1 MGAGSYGVVYGEPGL
16 PAIDAQG
23 STPILSPD
31 QYVSK
36 VFLEGEDFA
45 DDQAKQ
51 AADEASI
58 KTFFQSQFPDN
69 FDKLKEHFIIPLGDY
84 FIDKNVLKKEWATYY
99 NKAWL
104 DNAPKR
110 NRWLKEARDETPM
123 KSQVVTEVGG
133 LDLLKLFKQLPETV
147 FPKNTVK
154 GIINILEGI
163 EMLRAKNIIHADI
176 KTPNALDTPSG
187 KYKIIDLGDC
197 TKIDTLTPRTLT
209 FDFYE
214 DKYTLPSGK
223 ELGGVV
229 QMIPYT
235 VYFIWPS
242 VTSFFSARA
251 FPNAAGTNGAPLTFE
266 KFRKNWLIQSST
278 RHPEGGWNGPFNQ
291 TNVKNSQ
298 FINQV
303 TLVRDMMLLV
313 KIAKMRRET
322 LFVIPGPLGDGT
334 DAINVTG
341 NLFLVNLMNTC
352 ILEQT
357 GQAIVGT
364 RFGFK
369 RPDKKQWFARNIRWN
384 TASIGS
390 LFQRIDTFSVGVIF
404 INCLGKW
411 AENVIYNKIPV
422 SDATVAYL
430 KNVVRLIAQ
439 CCYQTPNYIIPI
451 DHGLKEAILERPV
464 VVPPVVA
471 AAPVR
476 PPTPP
481 NAYAAAA
488 KRAATDAMTEVI
500 DEALAKNKKGGKRS
514 RTRRKRRRD
523 KKTKRRRRR
532 RKRSTRRRRR
542 RRGGWFGKNW
552 LGTWGQKTKKT
563 RLGWTSKNMKCNP
576 YLPMQCPGG
585 GRCVGTGWGI
595 GPIKLQGKC
604 ILI

>member
-1 MGAGSYGVVYGEPGL
+1 MVRIQKGGRKMGAGSYGVVYGEPGL

-23 STPILSPD
+23 RTPILPPD

-36 VFLEGEDFA
+36 VFLDGKYFA

-104 DNAPKR
+104 GNAPKR
-110 NRWLKEARDETPM
+110 NRWLQEARDETPM
-123 KSQVVTEVGG
+123 KSQVVTEIGG
-133 LDLLKLFKQLPETV
+133 LNLFKLFLQLPERV
-147 FPKNTVK
+147 FPKNAVK

-163 EMLRAKNIIHADI
+163 EMLRAKNIIHSDI
-176 KTPNALDTPSG
+176 KAPNALDTPSG
-187 KYKIIDLGDC
+187 KFKIIDLGDC
-197 TKIDTLTPRTLT
+197 TKIDTVTPQTLT
-209 FDFYE
+209 FDY
-214 DKYTLPSGK
+214 DNNTYTLPSGK

-229 QMIPYT
+229 QMMPYT

-242 VTSFFSARA
+242 VVQFFTARA
-251 FPNAAGTNGAPLTFE
+251 FPEPNGTNGAPLTFE
-266 KFRKNWLIQSST
+266 KFRENWLENSSAWLSNQLELQS
-278 RHPEGGWNGPFNQ
+278 
-291 TNVKNSQ
+291 
-298 FINQV
+298 

-313 KIAKMRRET
+313 KIANMRLET
-322 LFVIPGPLGDGT
+322 LFVIPGPRGDGT

-341 NLFLVNLMNTC
+341 NLFLINLMNTC
-352 ILEQT
+352 MLKQ
-357 GQAIVGT
+357 
-364 RFGFK
+364 
-369 RPDKKQWFARNIRWN
+369 RPDTTFARPDQQNWFARNIRWN
-384 TASIGS
+384 QPSIGS

-411 AENVIYNKIPV
+411 AENVVYDKIPV
-422 SDATVAYL
+422 SDATVTYL

-451 DHGLKEAILERPV
+451 DQGLKEAILERPV

-481 NAYAAAA
+481 NAYATVA
-488 KRAATDAMTEVI
+488 KRAATDAMAEVI
-500 DEALAKNKKGGKRS
+500 DEALARNKKGGKRR
-514 RTRRKRRRD
+514 RTHRKRRRG
-523 KKTKRRRRR
+523 KRTKRHRRR
-532 RKRSTRRRRR
+532 RKRGTRRRHTQ
-542 RRGGWFGKNW
+542 RGGWFGKNW
-552 LGTWGQKTKKT
+552 FGTWGQKTKKT
-563 RLGWTSKNMKCNP
+563 GFGWTSKNMKCNP

-604 ILI
+604 I

>member
-23 STPILSPD
+23 RTPILPPD

-36 VFLEGEDFA
+36 VFLDGRYFA
-45 DDQAKQ
+45 DNQAQQ
-51 AADEASI
+51 AANEAST
-58 KTFFQSQFPDN
+58 KTFFQAQFPDN

-104 DNAPKR
+104 GNAPKR

-123 KSQVVTEVGG
+123 KSQVITEVGG
-133 LDLLKLFKQLPETV
+133 LDLFKFFLQLPERV
-147 FPKNTVK
+147 FPKNAVK

-163 EMLRAKNIIHADI
+163 EMLRAKNIIHSDI
-176 KTPNALDTPSG
+176 KAPNALDTPSG
-187 KYKIIDLGDC
+187 KFKIIDLGDC
-197 TKIDTLTPRTLT
+197 TKIDTITPQTLT
-209 FDFYE
+209 FDYDDDAYSF
-214 DKYTLPSGK
+214 LSGK
-223 ELGGVV
+223 ELGVLE
-229 QMIPYT
+229 MMPYT

-242 VTSFFSARA
+242 VAQFFTARA
-251 FPNAAGTNGAPLTFE
+251 FPEPHGTNGAPLTFE
-266 KFRKNWLIQSST
+266 KFRENWLENSSAWLSNQLELQS
-278 RHPEGGWNGPFNQ
+278 
-291 TNVKNSQ
+291 
-298 FINQV
+298 

-313 KIAKMRRET
+313 KIANMRLET
-322 LFVIPGPLGDGT
+322 LFVIPGPRGDGT

-341 NLFLVNLMNTC
+341 NLFLINLMNTC
-352 ILEQT
+352 MLKQ
-357 GQAIVGT
+357 
-364 RFGFK
+364 
-369 RPDKKQWFARNIRWN
+369 RPDTTFARPDQQNWFARNIRWN
-384 TASIGS
+384 QPSIGS

-411 AENVIYNKIPV
+411 AENVVYDKIPV
-422 SDATVAYL
+422 SDATVTYL

-451 DHGLKEAILERPV
+451 DQGLKEAILERPV

-481 NAYAAAA
+481 NAYATVA
-488 KRAATDAMTEVI
+488 KRAATDAMAEVI
-500 DEALAKNKKGGKRS
+500 DEALARNKKGGKRR
-514 RTRRKRRRD
+514 RTHRKRRRG
-523 KKTKRRRRR
+523 KRTKRRRRR
-532 RKRSTRRRRR
+532 RKRGTRRRHTQ
-542 RRGGWFGKNW
+542 RGGWFGKNW
-552 LGTWGQKTKKT
+552 FGTWGQKTKKT

-604 ILI
+604 I

>member
-23 STPILSPD
+23 RTPILPPD

-36 VFLEGEDFA
+36 VFLDGKYF
-45 DDQAKQ
+45 DDNQAKQ

-104 DNAPKR
+104 GNAPKR

-123 KSQVVTEVGG
+123 KSQVVTEIGG
-133 LDLLKLFKQLPETV
+133 LNLFKLFLQLPERV
-147 FPKNTVK
+147 FPKNAVK

-163 EMLRAKNIIHADI
+163 EMLRAKNIIHSDI
-176 KTPNALDTPSG
+176 KAPNALDTPSG
-187 KYKIIDLGDC
+187 KFKIIDLGDC
-197 TKIDTLTPRTLT
+197 TKIDTVTPQTLT
-209 FDFYE
+209 FDY
-214 DKYTLPSGK
+214 DNNTYTLPSGK

-229 QMIPYT
+229 QMMPYT

-242 VTSFFSARA
+242 VVQFFTARA
-251 FPNAAGTNGAPLTFE
+251 FPEPNGTNGAPLTFE
-266 KFRKNWLIQSST
+266 KFRENWLENSSAWLSNQLELQS
-278 RHPEGGWNGPFNQ
+278 
-291 TNVKNSQ
+291 
-298 FINQV
+298 

-313 KIAKMRRET
+313 KIANMRLET
-322 LFVIPGPLGDGT
+322 LFVIPGPRGDGT

-341 NLFLVNLMNTC
+341 NLFLINLMNTC
-352 ILEQT
+352 MLKQ
-357 GQAIVGT
+357 
-364 RFGFK
+364 
-369 RPDKKQWFARNIRWN
+369 RPDTTFARPDQQNWFARNIRWN
-384 TASIGS
+384 QPSIGS

-411 AENVIYNKIPV
+411 AENVVYDKIPV
-422 SDATVAYL
+422 SDATVTYL

-451 DHGLKEAILERPV
+451 DQGLKEAILERPV

-481 NAYAAAA
+481 NAYATVV
-488 KRAATDAMTEVI
+488 KRAATDAMAEVI
-500 DEALAKNKKGGKRS
+500 DEALARNKKGGKRR
-514 RTRRKRRRD
+514 RTHRKRRRG
-523 KKTKRRRRR
+523 KRTKRHRRR
-532 RKRSTRRRRR
+532 RKRGTRRRHTQ
-542 RRGGWFGKNW
+542 RGGWFGKNW
-552 LGTWGQKTKKT
+552 FGTWGQKTKKT
-563 RLGWTSKNMKCNP
+563 GFGWTSKNMKCNP

-604 ILI
+604 I

>member
-23 STPILSPD
+23 RTPILPPD

-36 VFLEGEDFA
+36 VFLDGKYFA

-99 NKAWL
+99 NRAWRG
-104 DNAPKR
+104 NAPKR

-123 KSQVVTEVGG
+123 KSQVVTEIGG
-133 LDLLKLFKQLPETV
+133 LNLFKLFLQLPERV
-147 FPKNTVK
+147 FPKNAVK

-163 EMLRAKNIIHADI
+163 EMLRAKNIIHGDI

-197 TKIDTLTPRTLT
+197 TKIDTVTPQTLT
-209 FDFYE
+209 FDY
-214 DKYTLPSGK
+214 DNNTYTLPSGK

-229 QMIPYT
+229 QMMPYT

-242 VTSFFSARA
+242 VVQFFTARA
-251 FPNAAGTNGAPLTFE
+251 FPEPNGTNGAPLTFE
-266 KFRKNWLIQSST
+266 KFRENWLENSSAWLSNQLELQS
-278 RHPEGGWNGPFNQ
+278 
-291 TNVKNSQ
+291 
-298 FINQV
+298 

-313 KIAKMRRET
+313 KIANMRLET
-322 LFVIPGPLGDGT
+322 LFVIPGPRGDGT

-341 NLFLVNLMNTC
+341 NLFLINLMNTC
-352 ILEQT
+352 MLKQ
-357 GQAIVGT
+357 
-364 RFGFK
+364 
-369 RPDKKQWFARNIRWN
+369 RPDTTFARPDQQNWFARNIRWN
-384 TASIGS
+384 QPSIGS

-411 AENVIYNKIPV
+411 AENVVYDKIPV
-422 SDATVAYL
+422 SDATVTYL

-451 DHGLKEAILERPV
+451 DQGLKEAILERPV

-481 NAYAAAA
+481 NAYATVV
-488 KRAATDAMTEVI
+488 KRAATDAMAEVI
-500 DEALAKNKKGGKRS
+500 DEALARNKKGGKRR
-514 RTRRKRRRD
+514 RTHRKRRRG
-523 KKTKRRRRR
+523 KRTKRHRRR
-532 RKRSTRRRRR
+532 RKRGTRRRHTQ
-542 RRGGWFGKNW
+542 RGGWFGKNW
-552 LGTWGQKTKKT
+552 FGTWGQKTKKT
-563 RLGWTSKNMKCNP
+563 GFGWTSKNMKCNP

-604 ILI
+604 I

>member
-1 MGAGSYGVVYGEPGL
+1 MVRIQKGGRKMGAGSYGVVYGEPGL

-23 STPILSPD
+23 RTPILPPD

-36 VFLEGEDFA
+36 VFLDGRYFA
-45 DDQAKQ
+45 DNQAQQ
-51 AADEASI
+51 AANEAST
-58 KTFFQSQFPDN
+58 KTFFQAQFPDN

-84 FIDKNVLKKEWATYY
+84 FIDKNALKKDWATYY

-104 DNAPKR
+104 GAASKR

-123 KSQVVTEVGG
+123 KSQVITEVGG
-133 LDLLKLFKQLPETV
+133 LDLFKLFLQLPERV
-147 FPKNTVK
+147 FPKNAVK

-163 EMLRAKNIIHADI
+163 EMLRAKNIIHSDI
-176 KTPNALDTPSG
+176 KAPNALDTPSG

-197 TKIDTLTPRTLT
+197 TKIDAITPQTLT
-209 FDFYE
+209 FDYDDDAYSF
-214 DKYTLPSGK
+214 LSGK
-223 ELGGVV
+223 ELGVLE
-229 QMIPYT
+229 MIPYT

-242 VTSFFSARA
+242 VAQFFTARA
-251 FPNAAGTNGAPLTFE
+251 FPEPHGTNGAPLTFE
-266 KFRKNWLIQSST
+266 KFRENWLENSGAWLSNQLRLQS
-278 RHPEGGWNGPFNQ
+278 
-291 TNVKNSQ
+291 
-298 FINQV
+298 

-313 KIAKMRRET
+313 KIANMRLET
-322 LFVIPGPLGDGT
+322 LFVLPGPRGDGT

-341 NLFLVNLMNTC
+341 NLFLLNLMNTC
-352 ILEQT
+352 MLKQN
-357 GQAIVGT
+357 
-364 RFGFK
+364 
-369 RPDKKQWFARNIRWN
+369 PDTTFARSDKQKWFARNIRWN
-384 TASIGS
+384 QPSIGS

-411 AENVIYNKIPV
+411 AENVVYNKMPVDDAVIP
-422 SDATVAYL
+422 YL

-451 DHGLKEAILERPV
+451 DQGLKEAILERPV

-481 NAYAAAA
+481 NAYASAA
-488 KRAATDAMTEVI
+488 KRAATDAMAEVI

-514 RTRRKRRRD
+514 RTHRKRRRGKRT
-523 KKTKRRRRR
+523 KKRRRR
-532 RKRSTRRRRR
+532 RKRRTRRRRAQ
-542 RRGGWFGKNW
+542 RGGWFGKNW

-576 YLPMQCPGG
+576 YLPGQCPGG

-604 ILI
+604 I

>member
-23 STPILSPD
+23 RTPILPPD

-36 VFLEGEDFA
+36 VFLDGKYFA

-104 DNAPKR
+104 GNAPKR
-110 NRWLKEARDETPM
+110 NRWLQEARDETPM
-123 KSQVVTEVGG
+123 KSQVVTEIGG
-133 LDLLKLFKQLPETV
+133 LNLFKLFLQLPERV
-147 FPKNTVK
+147 FPKNAVK

-163 EMLRAKNIIHADI
+163 EMLRAKNIIHSDI
-176 KTPNALDTPSG
+176 KAPNALDTPSG
-187 KYKIIDLGDC
+187 KFKIIDLGDC
-197 TKIDTLTPRTLT
+197 TKIDTVTPQTLT
-209 FDFYE
+209 FDY
-214 DKYTLPSGK
+214 DNNTYTLPSGK

-229 QMIPYT
+229 QMMPYT

-242 VTSFFSARA
+242 VVQFFTARA
-251 FPNAAGTNGAPLTFE
+251 FPEPNGTNGAPLTFE
-266 KFRKNWLIQSST
+266 KFRENWLENSSAWLSNQLELQS
-278 RHPEGGWNGPFNQ
+278 
-291 TNVKNSQ
+291 
-298 FINQV
+298 

-313 KIAKMRRET
+313 KIANMRLET
-322 LFVIPGPLGDGT
+322 LFVIPGPRGDGT

-341 NLFLVNLMNTC
+341 NLFLINLMNTC
-352 ILEQT
+352 MLKQ
-357 GQAIVGT
+357 
-364 RFGFK
+364 
-369 RPDKKQWFARNIRWN
+369 RPDTTFARPDQQNWFARNIRWN
-384 TASIGS
+384 QPSIGS

-411 AENVIYNKIPV
+411 AENVVYDKIPV
-422 SDATVAYL
+422 SDATVTYL

-451 DHGLKEAILERPV
+451 DQGLKEAILERPV

-481 NAYAAAA
+481 NAYATVV
-488 KRAATDAMTEVI
+488 KRAATDAMAEVI
-500 DEALAKNKKGGKRS
+500 DEALARNKKGGKRR
-514 RTRRKRRRD
+514 RTHRKRRRG
-523 KKTKRRRRR
+523 KRTKRHRRR
-532 RKRSTRRRRR
+532 RKRGTRRRHTQ
-542 RRGGWFGKNW
+542 RGGWFGKNW
-552 LGTWGQKTKKT
+552 FGTWGQKTKKT
-563 RLGWTSKNMKCNP
+563 GFGWTSKNMKCNP

-604 ILI
+604 I

>member
-1 MGAGSYGVVYGEPGL
+1 MVRIQKGGRKMGAGSYGVVYGEPGL

-23 STPILSPD
+23 RTPILPPD

-36 VFLEGEDFA
+36 VFLDGKYFA

-104 DNAPKR
+104 GNAPKR
-110 NRWLKEARDETPM
+110 NRWLQEARDETPM
-123 KSQVVTEVGG
+123 KSQVVTEIGG
-133 LDLLKLFKQLPETV
+133 LNLFKLFLQLPERV
-147 FPKNTVK
+147 FPKNAVK

-163 EMLRAKNIIHADI
+163 EMLRAKNIIHSDI
-176 KTPNALDTPSG
+176 KAPNALDTPSG
-187 KYKIIDLGDC
+187 KFKIIDLGDC
-197 TKIDTLTPRTLT
+197 TKIDTVTPQTLT
-209 FDFYE
+209 FDY
-214 DKYTLPSGK
+214 DNNTYTLPSGK

-229 QMIPYT
+229 QMMPYT

-242 VTSFFSARA
+242 VVQFFTARA
-251 FPNAAGTNGAPLTFE
+251 FPEPNGTNGAPLTFE
-266 KFRKNWLIQSST
+266 KFRENWLENSSAWLSNQLELQS
-278 RHPEGGWNGPFNQ
+278 
-291 TNVKNSQ
+291 
-298 FINQV
+298 

-313 KIAKMRRET
+313 KIANMRLET
-322 LFVIPGPLGDGT
+322 LFVIPGPRGDGT

-341 NLFLVNLMNTC
+341 NLFLINLMNTC
-352 ILEQT
+352 MLKQ
-357 GQAIVGT
+357 
-364 RFGFK
+364 
-369 RPDKKQWFARNIRWN
+369 RPDTTFARPDQQNWFARNIRWN
-384 TASIGS
+384 QPSIGS

-411 AENVIYNKIPV
+411 AENVVYDKIPV
-422 SDATVAYL
+422 SDATVTYL

-451 DHGLKEAILERPV
+451 DQGLKEAILERPV

-481 NAYAAAA
+481 NAYATVV
-488 KRAATDAMTEVI
+488 KRAATDAMAEVI
-500 DEALAKNKKGGKRS
+500 DEALARNKKGGKRR
-514 RTRRKRRRD
+514 RTHRKRRRG
-523 KKTKRRRRR
+523 KRTKRHRRR
-532 RKRSTRRRRR
+532 RKRGTRRRHTQ
-542 RRGGWFGKNW
+542 RGGWFGKNW
-552 LGTWGQKTKKT
+552 FGTWGQKTKKT
-563 RLGWTSKNMKCNP
+563 GFGWTSKNMKCNP

-604 ILI
+604 I

>member
-23 STPILSPD
+23 RTPILPPD

-36 VFLEGEDFA
+36 VFLDGKYF
-45 DDQAKQ
+45 DDNQAKQ

-58 KTFFQSQFPDN
+58 KTFFQSQFPNN

-104 DNAPKR
+104 NSAPKL
-110 NRWLKEARDETPM
+110 NHWLTEARDETPM

-133 LDLLKLFKQLPETV
+133 LDLFKLFLQLPKRV
-147 FPKNTVK
+147 FPKNAVK

-163 EMLRAKNIIHADI
+163 EMLRAKNIIHGDI

-197 TKIDTLTPRTLT
+197 TKIDALTPRTLT
-209 FDFYE
+209 FNFYE

-223 ELGGVV
+223 ELGGVI

-242 VTSFFSARA
+242 VTAFFSARA
-251 FPNAAGTNGAPLTFE
+251 FPNAEGTNGAPLTFE
-266 KFRKNWLIQSST
+266 KFRENWLIQSSS
-278 RHPEGGWNGPFNQ
+278 RSPEGGWNGPFNQ
-291 TNVKNSQ
+291 TNVKNNQ
-298 FINQV
+298 FINQ
-303 TLVRDMMLLV
+303 TALVRAIMLLV
-313 KIAKMRRET
+313 KIAKMRLET
-322 LFVIPGPLGDGT
+322 LFVIPGPRGDGT

-357 GQAIVGT
+357 PGG
-364 RFGFK
+364 GFK
-369 RPDKKQWFARNIRWN
+369 RPDKKKWFARNIRWN
-384 TASIGS
+384 TANIGS

-404 INCLGKW
+404 INCLRPW

-451 DHGLKEAILERPV
+451 DQGLKEAILERPV
-464 VVPPVVA
+464 APVATIA
-471 AAPVR
+471 AAPAR

-481 NAYAAAA
+481 NAYATAA
-488 KRAATDAMTEVI
+488 KRAATDAMAEVI
-500 DEALAKNKKGGKRS
+500 DEALKKGNKGGKRR
-514 RTRRKRRRD
+514 RTRRKRRRG
-523 KKTKRRRRR
+523 KRTKRRRRG
-532 RKRSTRRRRR
+532 RKRGTRRQRAQ
-542 RRGGWFGKNW
+542 RGGWFGKNW
-552 LGTWGQKTKKT
+552 FGTWGQKTKKT

-576 YLPMQCPGG
+576 YLPLQCPGG

-604 ILI
+604 I